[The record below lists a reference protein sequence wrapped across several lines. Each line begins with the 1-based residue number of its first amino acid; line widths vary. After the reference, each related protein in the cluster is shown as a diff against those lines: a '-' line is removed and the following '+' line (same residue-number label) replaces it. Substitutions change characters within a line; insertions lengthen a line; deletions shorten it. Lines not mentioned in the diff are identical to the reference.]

1 MAGGTVLIQTEDGQ
15 VLEGPAS
22 QAKEAIAGGARVLNA
37 DEEKA
42 YLAQKQYGGATNAVA
57 AAGAGAIDMLT
68 LGAGQGLIKE
78 GLDTLDPQM
87 GARFAQNTQGLIAA
101 HPYAHAGGMLG
112 GAVAGA
118 VLTGGEATA
127 AEGEGILGAGRAI
140 LGAPSSIAGEFG
152 AGAARASTNVLG
164 EGLGGRLLS
173 KAIGGAVT
181 GGTEGAIFGA
191 GSAYSDAALQDHEL
205 TAERLL
211 AGAGEGALFGGLL
224 GGGIGAGG
232 ELVSTGAKAGIEA
245 LGSKLEGVSGK
256 LDDLS
261 NELRYSSTGAK
272 TPEIR
277 KLEAG
282 GLTTKEVGDWMN
294 RELGGYNGGK
304 MPLTQEGILTAA
316 QKAADD
322 YGARVGSKVQEL
334 DAAAAA
340 KGAQPDAAKLI
351 NRLEQEVYEPL
362 AKKLGQ
368 DAAAAKVRNVIDQAS
383 SRLGLARNEAGELV
397 AMAPTKYSDLYTV
410 RKELDD
416 LAWRGRKVL
425 DESNVTA
432 ELRNARRVVD
442 DELRTQG
449 QAVAGDEWRTSFDA
463 ANRGVRMA
471 TKVTDATEKSMAR
484 TAGNRGISLTDTIAG
499 ATGLASFGP
508 TGLALA
514 GANKLLR
521 TYGDAVGASLLGKLS
536 KMEAIRAASDAVDSK
551 LRSGVKGFLTGKGT
565 GTGTGAA
572 IATSLFKERSDR
584 IGELAGDPRAM
595 TQAATMNHA
604 DVAPEIAG
612 QYATKSAAAVAYL
625 NQQLPRGF
633 IIASP
638 MTPHMTGELPRAQ
651 KVEWLQRLAVVQ
663 DPSVVISA
671 MSNGTITQA
680 HVDTLKAVYPRLYQS
695 IQEHTMEGLT
705 DMAAKGDLPSA
716 PRRLALGTLLDIPAD
731 ATLVQSF
738 ISSQQPSATPLE
750 SGQEGTS
757 PPAPRPQSMPST
769 ALLTESQKLEM
780 G

>member
-15 VLEGPAS
+15 ILQGPAS

-42 YLAQKQYGGATNAVA
+42 YLAEKQYGGADNAVA

-68 LGAGQGLIKE
+68 LGAGQGLIKQ
-78 GLDTLDPQM
+78 GLDTLDPEL
-87 GARFAQNTQGLIAA
+87 GARFAQNAQGITEA
-101 HPYAHAGGMLG
+101 HPYAHAAGMLG
-112 GAVAGA
+112 VAVAGA
-118 VLTGGEATA
+118 ALTGGEATA
-127 AEGEGILGAGRAI
+127 AEGEGILGAGKAI
-140 LGAPSSIAGEFG
+140 LGAPSSIAGELG
-152 AGAARASTNVLG
+152 AGAARASANVLG
-164 EGLGGRLLS
+164 EGLGSRLLS

-181 GGTEGAIFGA
+181 GGTEGALFGA

-256 LDDLS
+256 LEDLS

-304 MPLTQEGILTAA
+304 MPITQESILSAA
-316 QKAADD
+316 QKAVDD
-322 YGARVGSKVQEL
+322 YGARVGSKVSEL
-334 DAAAAA
+334 DAIAAA
-340 KGAQPDAAKLI
+340 KGAAPDAAKMLQ
-351 NRLEQEVYEPL
+351 RLETEVYEPI

-368 DAAAAKVRNVIDQAS
+368 DAAAGKLRAVLNQAGD
-383 SRLGLARNEAGELV
+383 RLGVARNEAGQLV
-397 AMAPTKYSDLYTV
+397 QVAPAKYSDLYQV
-410 RKELDD
+410 RRELDD

-449 QAVAGDEWRTSFDA
+449 QALAGDEWRTSFDA
-463 ANRGVRMA
+463 ANRGMRMA
-471 TKVTDATEKSMAR
+471 TKVTEATEKSMAR
-484 TAGNRGISLTDTIAG
+484 VAGNRGISLTDTIAG
-499 ATGLASFGP
+499 ATGFASIGP
-508 TGLALA
+508 AGLALA

-521 TYGDAVGASLLGKLS
+521 TYGDAVGASLLGKIS

-551 LRSGVKGFLTGKGT
+551 LRSGVKGFLTGSRGT
-565 GTGTGAA
+565 RAPAA
-572 IATSLFKERSDR
+572 IAASAFKERSER
-584 IGELAGDPRAM
+584 IGELASDPQAM
-595 TQAATMNHA
+595 TQAATMQHA
-604 DVAPEIAG
+604 DVSPEIAG

-633 IIASP
+633 IVASP
-638 MTPHMTGELPRAQ
+638 MTPNMTGEIPRAQ
-651 KVEWLQRLAVVQ
+651 KVEWLTRLAVVQ

-671 MSNGTITQA
+671 LSDGTITQA

-705 DMAAKGDLPSA
+705 DMAAEGKLPSA
-716 PRRLALGTLLDIPAD
+716 PRRLALGTLLNIPAD
-731 ATLVQSF
+731 STLVQSF

-750 SGQEGTS
+750 TGHEGTS
-757 PPAPRPQSMPST
+757 PPAPRPQSMPSE

-780 G
+780 T